1 MDNKRL
7 LDHLAEVEAAVT
19 EMRLLVEG
27 AIILFDEVWPFF
39 SPAQT
44 YEQRQVE
51 QCLDA
56 VRLALDD
63 LRNQLFGIQ
72 EGFIDLSE
80 DLTP

>member
-1 MDNKRL
+1 MNHHKL

-27 AIILFDEVWPFF
+27 AIVLFDEAWSFY

-44 YEQRQVE
+44 FEQRQAE

-56 VRLALDD
+56 VGLALDD
-63 LRNQLFGIQ
+63 LRDQLLGIQ

-80 DLTP
+80 DLAP